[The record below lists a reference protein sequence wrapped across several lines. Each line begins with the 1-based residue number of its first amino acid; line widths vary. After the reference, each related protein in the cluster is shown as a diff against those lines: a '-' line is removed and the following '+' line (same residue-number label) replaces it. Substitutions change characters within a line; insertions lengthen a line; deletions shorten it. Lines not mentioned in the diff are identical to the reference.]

1 MRKFAKERKATQPT
15 ASSAP
20 PIAAW
25 KKHRPGHEVRSIL
38 DPQPS
43 PSQSGAGEVDGPIA
57 SGIRA
62 LSGGGSPLPEPARA
76 FFEPR
81 FARDLVQQQGSQA
94 TLQRQPAKRGSD
106 PISNPAIDEAY
117 DQLEIVREGQLP
129 LEFHRQKHIRALS
142 FAERQDMEFKRKW
155 AAILRLGELRDQ
167 RAVLTLV
174 AVLEDKLSPILS
186 YSPTQQSLLKQAA
199 AESLGKIGGKAALSK
214 LSDLLKSKDP
224 NDRKLA
230 VRALPGAAGGQA
242 ATDLKTALQAETD
255 ADLKAQ
261 IIFALGN
268 AAIHVG
274 NLKEQ
279 QAIAAELIRQMEKE
293 KDLVRLAAV
302 NALGKLRHKSA
313 TGPLLKLLADEHD
326 VEALAAEIVTAL
338 GEIGDEK
345 AVDLVAIL
353 LRVHV
358 KKRVRIEAALALGK
372 IGGPKA
378 RAALKERLNLEAD
391 ADVKAAIHKARTP
404 VIRPTFRSALPKS
417 QP

>member
-1 MRKFAKERKATQPT
+1 
-15 ASSAP
+15 
-20 PIAAW
+20 
-25 KKHRPGHEVRSIL
+25 
-38 DPQPS
+38 
-43 PSQSGAGEVDGPIA
+43 
-57 SGIRA
+57 
-62 LSGGGSPLPEPARA
+62 
-76 FFEPR
+76 
-81 FARDLVQQQGSQA
+81 
-94 TLQRQPAKRGSD
+94 
-106 PISNPAIDEAY
+106 
-117 DQLEIVREGQLP
+117 
-129 LEFHRQKHIRALS
+129 
-142 FAERQDMEFKRKW
+142 MEFKRKW

-174 AVLEDKLSPILS
+174 AVLEDKLSPIQG
-186 YSPTQQSLLKQAA
+186 YSPTQQLLLKQAA
-199 AESLGKIGGKAALSK
+199 AESLGKIGGKVALSK

-224 NDRKLA
+224 NERKLA
-230 VRALPGAAGGQA
+230 VQALPGVAGGQA
-242 ATDLKTALQAETD
+242 ATDLRTALQAETD

-302 NALGKLRHKSA
+302 QALGKLRHKSA
-313 TGPLLKLLADEHD
+313 TEPLLKLLTDEHD

-345 AVDLVAIL
+345 AVDLLVIL

-358 KKRVRIEAALALGK
+358 KKRVRIEVALALGK

-378 RAALKERLNLEAD
+378 RAALKERLNLEVD
-391 ADVKAAIHKARTP
+391 ADVKTAIHKARTP
-404 VIRPTFRSALPKS
+404 VIRPTFRSALPNS